1 MQNNQQCVYAGKRKP
16 GPRRGVARGLHD
28 KVEQLEKSLGSLSSQ
43 FQEHLTSPGGSESH
57 HSSQNRLPSSSSDDR
72 ALQSLSTTGIVDQG
86 AVEADEYRRHLH
98 NPNALRNRERVT
110 ASASY
115 SELPSRLGGN
125 TESHGYDGFLR
136 NAGLPPY
143 QQLTALV
150 DLYFEHVNA
159 WLPLLEQ
166 KSILGLLQN
175 PLELGEPD
183 QVLLHALV
191 LSGSRYWANPKTIR
205 QQYHKSSRQRIQLY
219 VLEHSNVRG
228 LQALAILTMDV
239 LGDAHTVE
247 GMNLLALLAQNFS
260 HLGLGVERRFDLGL
274 SIDAPAG
281 LTQGSMLSRPTSWLQ
296 EEETRRLFW
305 AVYSIDR
312 YTNTSTSSNFMI
324 DEREVN
330 RPLPCRYVLWVA
342 GEQVDTRWYRT
353 DRPFEVTADVP
364 ENLGSFSYFC
374 EVTRIMTRIHDFV
387 KQPLDFFSASA
398 IDRWKASYTELDR
411 QLSSW
416 LKSLPDEYAQI
427 SESSHSDMR
436 TRVSNWIML
445 QSGFILAAIRLH
457 SVAGYPPMT
466 SKLFKASHSAMCK
479 CITAVT
485 SMMRTAQDVVSVG
498 MLQRLGLSFAGAL
511 WVTARLL
518 LVHATVP
525 EHDLDPSIYFFIS
538 TLEKLG
544 DHWPVAKVFSSR
556 LTCMLSHMHPGDNTT
571 SLEDLRK
578 YCKLTASNG
587 LAAR

>member
-16 GPRRGVARGLHD
+16 GPRRGAARGLHD
-28 KVEQLEKSLGSLSSQ
+28 KVEQLEQSLASLSSQ
-43 FQEHLTSPGGSESH
+43 FQEHLAPVGGSESA
-57 HSSQNRLPSSSSDDR
+57 SSQNKKTISSGSSDNR
-72 ALQSLSTTGIVDQG
+72 ALQSLSVTGTAGQRP
-86 AVEADEYRRHLH
+86 AETDE
-98 NPNALRNRERVT
+98 
-110 ASASY
+110 
-115 SELPSRLGGN
+115 
-125 TESHGYDGFLR
+125 YDGFLR

-143 QQLTALV
+143 NQLTALV
-150 DLYFEHVNA
+150 DLYFEYVNA

-183 QVLLHALV
+183 KVLLHALV
-191 LSGSRYWANPKTIR
+191 ISGSRYWADPKIMQ
-205 QQYHKSSRQRIQLY
+205 QQYHESSRQRIRLY
-219 VLEHSNVRG
+219 CLEHSNIRG

-274 SIDAPAG
+274 FIDAPAG

-296 EEETRRLFW
+296 EEEARRLFW
-305 AVYSIDR
+305 VVYSIDR
-312 YTNTSTSSNFMI
+312 YTNTSTSSNFII

-330 RPLPCRYVLWVA
+330 RPLPCRHDLWVA
-342 GEQVDTRWYRT
+342 GERVDTRWYRT
-353 DRPFEVTADVP
+353 DRPFEVTEDVP
-364 ENLGSFSYFC
+364 ENLGSFSYLC
-374 EVTRIMTRIHDFV
+374 EVTRIMTRIHEFV
-387 KQPLDFFSASA
+387 KQPLDFHCSSA
-398 IDRWKASYTELDR
+398 IDSWKASYAVLDR

-427 SESSHSDMR
+427 SESIHSDMR
-436 TRVSNWIML
+436 SRVSNWITL

-457 SVAGYPPMT
+457 SVAAYPPVT
-466 SKLFKASHSAMCK
+466 SELFKASHSAMCK

-485 SMMRTAQDVVSVG
+485 SMVRTAQDVVSAG
-498 MLQRLGLSFAGAL
+498 MLQQLGPPFAGAL

-525 EHDLDPSIYFFIS
+525 GHDLDPSIYFFIN

-544 DHWPVAKVFSSR
+544 AHWPVANVFSSR
-556 LTCMLSHMHPGDNTT
+556 LACMLSHVHTGDNAM
-571 SLEDLRK
+571 SLEGLRQ
-578 YCKLTASNG
+578 
-587 LAAR
+587 